1 MGAKNLA
8 SPETIYPYT
17 RHLISM
23 KKIAIMV
30 LLAMFLLVGVASAYM
45 LTIDCPGKLPIGA
58 PLTVMGKTTFTA
70 GTTVDLSFSSSGQ
83 TSSTISTIPVT
94 VGDDKSFN
102 VVFET
107 TGLKGGMYKV
117 EAVPRG
123 DYQSK
128 LSSDSITI
136 RVVELI
142 DRSDMLHI
150 TSPVNQVVPNALLIE
165 GYISKAGNSGVKLDV
180 IGPLGKAFGPAYIG
194 TAARS
199 GSEDGYFS
207 QNIPVSEPGNY
218 NARFSDSTGYIG
230 GQTFGVTVMA
240 TPVPVV
246 TTEGTIVFT
255 PTPTTPRPVQTKT
268 QVPTTTQSGAPVAGI
283 IAGLG
288 VAGYLAL
295 RKK

>member
-1 MGAKNLA
+1 
-8 SPETIYPYT
+8 
-17 RHLISM
+17 M
-23 KKIAIMV
+23 KKIAIIA
-30 LLAMFLLVGVASAYM
+30 LLAMVLIVGVASAYV
-45 LTIDCPGKLPIGA
+45 LTIDCPLKLPVGA
-58 PLTVMGKTTFTA
+58 PLPVMGTTTFPA
-70 GTTVDLSFSSSGQ
+70 GTTVDLVFSSSGQ
-83 TSSTISTIPVT
+83 TSNMISTVPVT
-94 VGDDKSFN
+94 IGEDKNFN

-107 TGLKGGMYKV
+107 TGLNGGMYKV
-117 EAVPRG
+117 EAIPRG

-150 TSPVNQVVPNALLIE
+150 TSPINQVIPNALLIE

-180 IGPLGKAFGPAYIG
+180 IGPVGKAFGPAYIG
-194 TAARS
+194 TASRS
-199 GSEDGYFS
+199 GNPDGYFS
-207 QNIPVSEPGNY
+207 QYISVEEPGNY

-230 GQTFGVTVMA
+230 EKIFGVKATV

-246 TTEGTIVFT
+246 TTEGTLLFT

-268 QVPTTTQSGAPVAGI
+268 QVPTPTKSDAPVAGI

-288 VAGYLAL
+288 IAGFFAL
-295 RKK
+295 RK